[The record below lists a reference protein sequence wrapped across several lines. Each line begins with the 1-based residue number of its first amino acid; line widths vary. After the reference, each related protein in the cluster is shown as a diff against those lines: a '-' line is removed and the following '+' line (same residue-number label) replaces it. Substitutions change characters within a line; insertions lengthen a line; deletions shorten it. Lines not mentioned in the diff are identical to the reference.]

1 MESDSDEE
9 FSFTPPTIREA
20 ANSTYQS
27 LLPEKSKSKYELA
40 YSQFMKWKL
49 QNKITIISENVMTAY
64 MRQLSERIK
73 PSTLWT
79 TYSMLRTTL
88 SIKENVDISKFC
100 KLRSFLKLKS
110 SGYKSKKSCVLS
122 SNQIKQFINEAPDN
136 KFLFTKVKKLTTT

>member
-1 MESDSDEE
+1 
-9 FSFTPPTIREA
+9 
-20 ANSTYQS
+20 
-27 LLPEKSKSKYELA
+27 
-40 YSQFMKWKL
+40 
-49 QNKITIISENVMTAY
+49 MTAY

-136 KFLFTKVKKLTTT
+136 KFLFTKVKN

>member
-9 FSFTPPTIREA
+9 FSFTPPTIRAA

-88 SIKENVDISKFC
+88 SIKENVDISKCC

-110 SGYKSKKSCVLS
+110 SWYKSKKSCVLS
-122 SNQIKQFINEAPDN
+122 SNQIKQFINEAP
-136 KFLFTKVKKLTTT
+136 T

>member
-20 ANSTYQS
+20 TNSTYQS

-88 SIKENVDISKFC
+88 SIKENVDI
-100 KLRSFLKLKS
+100 
-110 SGYKSKKSCVLS
+110 
-122 SNQIKQFINEAPDN
+122 
-136 KFLFTKVKKLTTT
+136 